1 MPFNGS
7 RFGAISVYGV
17 FAAFTQQVESMFF
30 QIFNQVA
37 SLYRHA
43 KSLQVVAPEER
54 RRWGFPYPVADMPLS
69 SLAERL

>member
-1 MPFNGS
+1 MPFNGYC
-7 RFGAISVYGV
+7 FGAISIYGV

-43 KSLQVVAPEER
+43 KSLQVVAPGEHR
-54 RRWGFPYPVADMPLS
+54 RGGFPYPVADMPLS
-69 SLAERL
+69 FPAARP

>member
-1 MPFNGS
+1 MPFNG
-7 RFGAISVYGV
+7 YCL
-17 FAAFTQQVESMFF
+17 AAFTQQVESMFF

-54 RRWGFPYPVADMPLS
+54 RRWGFPLFLKLPQ
-69 SLAERL
+69 